1 MNMAPSF
8 PPLMQGL
15 HAAGT
20 DPFEAACQDA
30 IQGCDAGTIL
40 YDITPEELR
49 AAIVFAP
56 EVPLAKATAML
67 PLTGVAVQN
76 ALGALGP
83 SELPVHLQW
92 DGPIKVN
99 GGFCGRVF
107 AATHECGPDQTPT
120 WMVTGFSLTF
130 ARSNVQG
137 GETPDATDLVSEG
150 CGDLSPEQFLES
162 WSRHLLNWIN
172 RWEDDGMAPLHRE
185 YAGLVDAMGS
195 DIDVLGRSGHF
206 LGLDED
212 LGLLLR
218 TNGQTTVIPLTEL
231 LETRT

>member
-1 MNMAPSF
+1 MSLMPSF
-8 PPLMQGL
+8 PPLMKGL

-20 DPFEAACQDA
+20 DPFEAACAEA
-30 IQGCDAGTIL
+30 IRGCDAGTIL
-40 YDITPEELR
+40 YDISPEVLR

-56 EVPLAKATAML
+56 EVPLAKAMAML

-76 ALGALGP
+76 ALGARGP

-92 DGPIKVN
+92 DGPIRVN
-99 GGFCGRVF
+99 GALCGRVF
-107 AATHECGPDQTPT
+107 AATHKCQPDQTPT
-120 WMVTGFSLTF
+120 WLVTGFALTF
-130 ARSNVQG
+130 ARPHVQG
-137 GETPDATDLVSEG
+137 GDTPDHTDLVSEG
-150 CGDLSPEQFLES
+150 CGDLAPESFLES

-172 RWEDDGMAPLHRE
+172 RWEEDGMAPLHRE
-185 YAGLVDAMGS
+185 YAGLVYGMGE
-195 DIDVLGRSGHF
+195 DITVLGQSGHF

-218 TNGQTTVIPLTEL
+218 GGGRTKVIPLTNL

>member
-1 MNMAPSF
+1 MPVF
-8 PPLMQGL
+8 PPLMQGY
-15 HAAGT
+15 HAAGS
-20 DPFEAACQDA
+20 DPFEAACAEA
-30 IQGCDAGTIL
+30 IQGCDAGTII
-40 YDITPEELR
+40 YDVTPGELR

-56 EVPLAKATAML
+56 EVSLAKASAML

-83 SELPVHLQW
+83 SEMAVMLDW
-92 DGPIKVN
+92 DGTIHVN
-99 GGFCGRVF
+99 GGRCGRIY
-107 AATHECGPDQTPT
+107 AASHQCPPDQTPT
-120 WMVTGFSLTF
+120 WLVTGFSLTF
-130 ARSNVQG
+130 SRPNVQG
-137 GETPDATDLVSEG
+137 GDTPDETELRNEG
-150 CGDLSPEQFLES
+150 CGDLSETALLES

-185 YAGLVDAMGS
+185 YAGLVQGMGA
-195 DIDVLGRSGHF
+195 DISVLGKTGHF

-218 TNGQTTVIPLTEL
+218 TDAGTTVLPVTQL